1 MQKWKNGWHSIR
13 FIQSSITDLCPLCRM
28 TNQPKKKK
36 NPQMSTF
43 HMVSFL
49 ISPLWSTLQR
59 VLAILSWW
67 SWFLHHAISSSP
79 SWGKVWTLCISTQ
92 SRKRRSRKAR
102 AVTRRI
108 LSFGCSRRWWLCAR
122 VPGRPVDRRS
132 LSAGERQRNSSEGH
146 YTGTKQHPNVSS
158 TDSVL
163 KDQYAGPGHLSN
175 SFSNWGQ
182 QIVRWT
188 ANCSCH

>member
-1 MQKWKNGWHSIR
+1 MQETLVVKIDIKDIMTWMSSNAKVEEWVTFHLIYPVFDHWSLSSPSDD
-13 FIQSSITDLCPLCRM
+13 QSA
-28 TNQPKKKK
+28 QKK

-43 HMVSFL
+43 HKVSFL
-49 ISPLWSTLQR
+49 ISPLWSTLSR

-92 SRKRRSRKAR
+92 SRTRRSRKAR

-132 LSAGERQRNSSEGH
+132 LSAGEGQR
-146 YTGTKQHPNVSS
+146 T
-158 TDSVL
+158 
-163 KDQYAGPGHLSN
+163 
-175 SFSNWGQ
+175 
-182 QIVRWT
+182 
-188 ANCSCH
+188 